1 MNLNWKTHPSF
12 DGHEDVVAVGDE
24 ALGFAGFVAIHS
36 TVLGPGAGGCRIWT
50 YPNGEADA
58 LTDALRLSRGMTYKN
73 AMADLPLGGGKTVL
87 FKMGPD
93 RQACFEKFGEQ
104 VEALGGRYIA
114 AEDVGA
120 TVADMRAIKT
130 RTSYVAGIPK
140 EGGQAG
146 GDPSPWTS
154 LGVFLSA
161 KALLGG
167 AVAGR
172 TVTVQGVGAVG
183 FGLCKLLVEEGAK
196 LIVADVNAQNLAR
209 AEAIGAQTAPVERI
223 HAIEADL
230 FAPCALG
237 AGLNAR
243 TIPELGAS
251 IICGAA
257 NNQLET
263 EEDGAALVARGV
275 TYGPDYVVNAGGI
288 ISVSAEYLGES
299 EAAVR
304 ARVEAIAPRV
314 VAVIEQAKAK
324 GVSPHIAA
332 DAIVRQKIAHHAKER
347 A

>member
-1 MNLNWKTHPSF
+1 MTLNWKSHPSF

-87 FKMGPD
+87 YKMGPD

-130 RTSYVAGIPK
+130 RTAYVAGIPK

-154 LGVFLSA
+154 LGVFLSV

-167 AVAGR
+167 SVAGR
-172 TVTVQGVGAVG
+172 TVAVQGVGAVG
-183 FGLCKLLVEEGAK
+183 FGLCKLLAEEGAK
-196 LIVADVNAQNLAR
+196 LIVADVNMQNLAR
-209 AEAIGAQTAPVERI
+209 AEALGAQTAPVERI

-243 TIPELGAS
+243 AIPELAAP

-263 EEDGAALVARGV
+263 EEDGARLVARAI
-275 TYGPDYVVNAGGI
+275 TYAPDYVVNAGGI

-314 VAVIEQAKAK
+314 VAVIEAAKAE